1 MNQQEKT
8 FTINVFPCKCAT
20 SLITKRKRDKNP
32 FINYKIIPILL
43 KQTQQKIL
51 LIRERE
57 RKKKSSLSPEKVPT
71 KMEKKYQTFFVTS
84 K

>member
-57 RKKKSSLSPEKVPT
+57 RKKKIFIITGKSSNQNGEKISNVLRN
-71 KMEKKYQTFFVTS
+71 F
-84 K
+84 

>member
-57 RKKKSSLSPEKVPT
+57 REKKIFIITGKSSNQNGEKISNVLRN
-71 KMEKKYQTFFVTS
+71 F
-84 K
+84 

>member
-57 RKKKSSLSPEKVPT
+57 KKKNLHYHRKKFQPKWRKNIKRSS
-71 KMEKKYQTFFVTS
+71 
-84 K
+84 